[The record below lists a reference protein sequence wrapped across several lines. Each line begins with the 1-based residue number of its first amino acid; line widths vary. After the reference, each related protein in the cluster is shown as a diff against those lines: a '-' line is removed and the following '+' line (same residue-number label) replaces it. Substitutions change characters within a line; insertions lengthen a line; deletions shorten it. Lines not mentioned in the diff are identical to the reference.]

1 MEEWE
6 RVLREKLDKDIPEG
20 LYTIIIDGK
29 KMLTGKYGVIDQKVE
44 LAKETLKREKK

>member
-6 RVLREKLDKDIPEG
+6 IILRKKLDQEIPEG

-44 LAKETLKREKK
+44 IAKESLKKEKK